1 MLGIEKV
8 VGPGD
13 LVAGIV
19 EQAIRTGS
27 GGSMNQG

>member
-1 MLGIEKV
+1 LAEMLGIEKI
-8 VGPGD
+8 VGPGN

-27 GGSMNQG
+27 DG